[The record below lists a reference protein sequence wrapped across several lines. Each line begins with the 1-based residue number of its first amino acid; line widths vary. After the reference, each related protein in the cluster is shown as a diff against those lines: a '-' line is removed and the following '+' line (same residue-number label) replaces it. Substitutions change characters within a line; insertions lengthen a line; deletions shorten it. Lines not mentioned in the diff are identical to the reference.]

1 MNDDELRT
9 EFVYSLLRTGF
20 YSRQDCELS
29 SLGNRFVDNAIEHRY
44 RLFKAGY
51 DLANAKKSE
60 VRDER

>member
-1 MNDDELRT
+1 MSEDELRT
-9 EFVYSLLRTGF
+9 EFVYTLLATGF
-20 YSRQDCELS
+20 YSRQDCEI
-29 SLGNRFVDNAIEHRY
+29 SLQGNRFVDNAIEHRY